1 MESQKTPEMGRKLQ
15 NRQPQMT
22 DKNNNNNTP
31 LPIISYNNYKK
42 TCDTLLNAQPNI
54 NNYMKKKSN
63 KTITLIRRKTTTSI
77 KKKTN

>member
-15 NRQPQMT
+15 NRHPNERPN
-22 DKNNNNNTP
+22 NNNNNTP

-54 NNYMKKKSN
+54 NDYMKKKSN
-63 KTITLIRRKTTTSI
+63 KQQL
-77 KKKTN
+77 